1 MRLHI
6 RDEQRCTGKVSCNVG
21 NSAKARRF
29 PGLGKGCGRLFELL
43 TALGG
48 RRE

>member
-29 PGLGKGCGRLFELL
+29 PGLGQGCGRLFELL